1 MSTTL
6 HIKNMVCPRC
16 ISTVRETLTE
26 LGLHVQ
32 SVQLG
37 EVEVAETEL
46 PASEVDQALRKHG
59 FELIT
64 EKEEQTV
71 TRIKAALIDYLAD
84 LETQKKLVNLS
95 SYLSERFQ
103 VSYPN
108 LSKTFSRVENTTIEK
123 HLILLRIERVKE
135 LLSYGEL
142 TLSEIASCLRY
153 SSVQALSNQFRK
165 VTGFSVSDYRHEA
178 TSARKSLDAL

>member
-1 MSTTL
+1 
-6 HIKNMVCPRC
+6 
-16 ISTVRETLTE
+16 VREALAG

-37 EVEVAETEL
+37 EAEVAETQFHS
-46 PASEVDQALRKHG
+46 SEVDEALRKHG

-64 EKEEQTV
+64 EKEEQMV
-71 TRIKAALIDYLAD
+71 TRIKAALIDYLAN
-84 LETQKKLVNLS
+84 LETQKKTVNLS

-123 HLILLRIERVKE
+123 YLILLRIERVKE
-135 LLSYGEL
+135 LLSYQEL
-142 TLSEIASCLRY
+142 TLSEIAYRLRY

-165 VTGFSVSDYRHEA
+165 VAGRSVSDYRHEA
-178 TSARKSLDAL
+178 IPPRTSLDAL